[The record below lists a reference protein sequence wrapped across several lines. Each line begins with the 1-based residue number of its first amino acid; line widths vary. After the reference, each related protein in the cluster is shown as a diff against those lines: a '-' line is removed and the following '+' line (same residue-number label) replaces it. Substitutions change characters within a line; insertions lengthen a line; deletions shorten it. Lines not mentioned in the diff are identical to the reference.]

1 MKVWLYA
8 RLSRDDDQEMNSLDN
23 QRQLIREYAEKNG
36 HEIVGESFD
45 DNISG
50 MHFNRPGI
58 EEITSAVEEG
68 LVEAVIVKDM
78 SRLGRHRTHT
88 ALYLDFLREHEVR
101 VLSVTENFDTSK
113 DADDLMIGF
122 KGLFND
128 MYVRDIACKIHAG
141 YNQKQKDG
149 IVVVPPF
156 GYRKDKNTG
165 EVTIVP
171 EHAAIVRRIFELYVG
186 GYGIKSI
193 AKMFNDEGVPSPGYL
208 KQKLYEKPGKQKT
221 PPPDAPKSV
230 KLSLWENTAVNR
242 ILQNEFY
249 YGTLVCHK
257 TYVSKINHIKKD
269 IPPEEQYRHEN
280 AVPAIVSKEIWEQ
293 AQLLLR
299 EKPTRNVR
307 ASAGKPC
314 HRYAGLIKCGDCN
327 ASFVCRTRK
336 WRDKPPRYEYT
347 CNGNHRYGKDHC
359 TPHTIREEVLDDLI
373 YDEILDLK
381 RYMRDNFA
389 QVDQQLKKWLA
400 HRPSAEKKL
409 QDMKS
414 SLSVRKKDLEGLLL
428 ERIRDPEHAEIYTKM
443 ITDCEQDIAELQRK
457 IEEFLNLDQTVRQR
471 KKEMK
476 KSMDLLDAIVADG
489 AISDAN
495 LRMLIDKIV
504 IYNKDGRL
512 KVQIFLNGDFR
523 RKIDFY
529 DENGTLTDRIAE
541 SWWYEDDD
549 TWAKMPLTEE
559 DLQR

>member
-1 MKVWLYA
+1 
-8 RLSRDDDQEMNSLDN
+8 
-23 QRQLIREYAEKNG
+23 
-36 HEIVGESFD
+36 
-45 DNISG
+45 
-50 MHFNRPGI
+50 MHFNHPGI

-68 LVEAVIVKDM
+68 LIEAVIVKDM

-88 ALYLDFLREHEVR
+88 ALYLDLLREHEVR

-141 YNQKQKDG
+141 YEQKQKTG
-149 IVVVPPF
+149 IVVIPPF
-156 GYRKDKNTG
+156 GYFKDKNTG
-165 EVTIVP
+165 EIVIVP
-171 EHAAIVRRIFELYVG
+171 EHAAIIRRIFELYVG

-193 AKMFNDEGVPSPGYL
+193 AKMFNEEGVPSPGAL
-208 KQKLYEKPGKQKT
+208 KQRLYAKKGVPKP
-221 PPPDAPKSV
+221 PAPDAPKSV
-230 KLSLWENTAVNR
+230 KLSLWENTAVKR

-269 IPPEEQYRHEN
+269 IPPAEQYRHEN

-299 EKPTRNVR
+299 EKPSRNVR
-307 ASAGKPC
+307 AAAGKPC

-336 WRDKPPRYEYT
+336 WGDKPDRYEYT
-347 CNGNHRYGKDHC
+347 CNGNHRYGKEHC

-373 YDEILDLK
+373 YKELLELK
-381 RYMRDNFA
+381 RYAAENFA
-389 QVDQQLKKWLA
+389 QVDRKMKQWLA
-400 HRPSAEKKL
+400 HRPSAEKK
-409 QDMKS
+409 QQEMGNR
-414 SLSVRKKDLEGLLL
+414 LSVRKKDLEGLLL

-443 ITDCEQDIAELQRK
+443 ITACEQDITDLQK
-457 IEEFLNLDQTVRQR
+457 QIENFKHLDETIRQR

-476 KSMDLLDAIVADG
+476 KSMDLLDAIVAEG

-504 IYNKDGRL
+504 IYDKDGRL

-523 RKIDFY
+523 MKIDFY
-529 DENGTLTDRIAE
+529 DENGALTDRIAE

-549 TWAKMPLTEE
+549 TWAKMPLTKE
-559 DLQR
+559 DLQG